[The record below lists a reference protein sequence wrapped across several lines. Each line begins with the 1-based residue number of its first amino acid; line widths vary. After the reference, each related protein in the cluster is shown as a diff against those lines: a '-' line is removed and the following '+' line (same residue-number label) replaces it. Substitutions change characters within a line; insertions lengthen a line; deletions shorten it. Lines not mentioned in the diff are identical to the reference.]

1 MVLLLVACGHGGPH
15 VRAHTERWEADGVRV
30 KGSTVHARILAHIAY
45 GEFAQAQV
53 LISEASAAGLISRE
67 IAARHLHRISV
78 LTTKLGEIPATLQRA
93 PDFPSQLKEH
103 TLFQIRR
110 MLEARDF
117 SLATS
122 AQLRM
127 AVKLIEDQ
135 KRLMEK

>member
-1 MVLLLVACGHGGPH
+1 M
-15 VRAHTERWEADGVRV
+15 
-30 KGSTVHARILAHIAY
+30 KGSSAHVRILALIAR
-45 GEFAQAQV
+45 GEFAEAQL
-53 LISEASAAGLISRE
+53 LISEASAAGLISKE
-67 IAARHLHRISV
+67 LATRHLHRISV
-78 LTTKLGEIPATLQRA
+78 LTTRLGDIPATLQRA
-93 PDFPSQLKEH
+93 PDFPSQLKDY

-110 MLEARDF
+110 MLETRDF

>member
-1 MVLLLVACGHGGPH
+1 M
-15 VRAHTERWEADGVRV
+15 ESQESESDGVRV
-30 KGSTVHARILAHIAY
+30 KGSSAQARILTLIAR
-45 GEFAQAQV
+45 GEFAEAQV
-53 LISEASAAGLISRE
+53 LISEASAAGLISKE
-67 IAARHLHRISV
+67 VATRHLHRINV
-78 LTTKLGEIPATLQRA
+78 LTTRLGEIPATLQRT
-93 PDFPSQLKEH
+93 PDFPSQLKDH
-103 TLFQIRR
+103 TLFQIRM